1 MQDQAKNHKAFV
13 VAQIA
18 ILLLFPAL
26 TFAML
31 YLRGFS
37 QEEMI
42 ADTVMA
48 GIAGAVVVYLQFY
61 MMLNHQY
68 GYDNELHWK
77 RFYLLLLGGLVAAL
91 LFPFLPAAGWP
102 YLVLFIL
109 LSMYGNF
116 FSGFVSGTMF
126 LMLSLL
132 LTPEAGLPV
141 FFLYFLSGII
151 GVILFSG
158 INSDFKVE
166 LPLFITMLFFA
177 VLLMADIVLFEN
189 RSLTGEL
196 FIVPVINLL
205 VCFFLLIVALKAFN
219 TQVVNPYRERY
230 LEINDQQHP
239 LLIELKQKSRDAYIE
254 AIHTVHFAERIA
266 GKIGCDV
273 DKVKTAAYYYRI
285 GTLRGENSWENV
297 REIAY
302 ENSFPQEAIELLQ
315 ECLTQEQAVTHKEA
329 AIVLMSDS
337 VIRVVLAAQH
347 RMPDVKPDYQQLIS
361 GLFDQKLEDGFLN
374 QCDISICEFLELKQT
389 FLEENLYY
397 DFLL

>member
-1 MQDQAKNHKAFV
+1 MQNQAKNHKSFAA
-13 VAQIA
+13 AQIA
-18 ILLLFPAL
+18 MLLLFPVL

-37 QEEMI
+37 REELI

-48 GIAGAVVVYLQFY
+48 GAAGAVVVYLQFH
-61 MMLNHQY
+61 MILNHRY

-77 RFYLLLLGGLVAAL
+77 RFYFLLLCGLAAAL
-91 LFPFLPAAGWP
+91 LFPFLPVAGWP

-109 LSMYGNF
+109 LSMYGNSF
-116 FSGFVSGTMF
+116 AGLVSGTML

-132 LTPEAGLPV
+132 LTPDAGMPV

-151 GVILFSG
+151 GIILFSG
-158 INSDFKVE
+158 IDSDFKVE

-177 VLLMADIVLFEN
+177 LLLMADIVLFEN

-205 VCFFLLIVALKAFN
+205 VCFFLLIVVLKAFN
-219 TQVVNPYRERY
+219 TRVVNPYRERY

-239 LLIELKQKSRDAYIE
+239 LLVELKQKSRDAYIE

-273 DKVKTAAYYYRI
+273 DSVKTAAYYYRI
-285 GTLRGENSWENV
+285 GTLRGENTWENV
-297 REIAY
+297 REIAN
-302 ENSFPQEAIELLQ
+302 ENSFPQEAIDLLQ
-315 ECLTQEQAVTHKEA
+315 ECLTQEEAVTHKEA
-329 AIVLMSDS
+329 AIVLLSDS
-337 VIRVVLAAQH
+337 VIRLVLEAQH
-347 RMPDVKPDYQQLIS
+347 QIPDGKPDYQKLIS
-361 GLFDQKLEDGFLN
+361 GLFDQKLESGFLN